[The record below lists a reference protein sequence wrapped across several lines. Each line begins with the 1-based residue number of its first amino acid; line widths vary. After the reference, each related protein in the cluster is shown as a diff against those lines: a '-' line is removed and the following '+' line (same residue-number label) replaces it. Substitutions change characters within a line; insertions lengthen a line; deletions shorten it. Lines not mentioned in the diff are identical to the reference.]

1 MQIQKHNATEVMAL
15 GKAFAESGMFPDI
28 KSAAQA
34 IVKIQAGAELGIGPF
49 QSMSGIHIISGKPT
63 IGAGVMASMVK
74 ASGKYNYKVTEQTE
88 KVCSIDFYEGKDLI
102 GTSTFTIEDAKKAGT
117 KNLDKFPRNML
128 FARGMS
134 NGVKWYT
141 PDVFAGPVYVPEEM
155 DAPITQDVPHEVV
168 PAIPPPA
175 TITDKVFKDA
185 LKKVKEGAMLK
196 DGSKSVAAWLIEDV
210 RLTESQVAEFVKVL
224 NEEKVTFDDL
234 KEIRNSKPNTD
245 NGTN

>member
-1 MQIQKHNATEVMAL
+1 MQLQKHNATEVMAL

-88 KVCSIDFYEGKDLI
+88 KICSIEFFEGKDLI

-128 FARGMS
+128 FARAMS

-155 DAPITQDVPHEVV
+155 EFPTLPDAEPTKRILTNDQFQSALVKIQDGEC
-168 PAIPPPA
+168 I
-175 TITDKVFKDA
+175 K
-185 LKKVKEGAMLK
+185 
-196 DGSKSVAAWLIEDV
+196 GSTVTVYVWV
-210 RLTESQVAEFVKVL
+210 RT
-224 NEEKVTFDDL
+224 
-234 KEIRNSKPNTD
+234 
-245 NGTN
+245 

>member
-1 MQIQKHNATEVMAL
+1 MQIQKHNPTDVMAL

-63 IGAGVMASMVK
+63 IGAGVMAAMVK
-74 ASGKYNYKVTEQTE
+74 GSGKYDYKVLEANE
-88 KVCSIDFYEGKDLI
+88 KVCKLEFFEGKVSL
-102 GTSTFTIEDAKKAGT
+102 GTSSFSIEDAKKAGT

-128 FARGMS
+128 FARAMS

-155 DAPITQDVPHEVV
+155 ETVTQDVSHEVV
-168 PAIPPPA
+168 SKR
-175 TITDKVFKDA
+175 TLTDEQFQSA
-185 LKKVKEGAMLK
+185 LVKIQ
-196 DGSKSVAAWLIEDV
+196 DGECIKGSTVTVYDWIRTECE
-210 RLTESQVAEFVKVL
+210 LTESQNQIFTLL
-224 NEEKVTFDDL
+224 NT
-234 KEIRNSKPNTD
+234 TD
-245 NGTN
+245 NGTD

>member
-1 MQIQKHNATEVMAL
+1 MQIQKHNPTDVMAL

-63 IGAGVMASMVK
+63 IGAGVMAAMVK
-74 ASGKYNYKVTEQTE
+74 GSGKYDYKVLEANE
-88 KVCSIDFYEGKDLI
+88 KVCKLEFFEGKVSL
-102 GTSTFTIEDAKKAGT
+102 GTSSFSIEDAKKAGT

-128 FARGMS
+128 FARAMS

-155 DAPITQDVPHEVV
+155 ETVTQDVAHEVV
-168 PAIPPPA
+168 SKR
-175 TITDKVFKDA
+175 TLTDEQFQSA
-185 LKKVKEGAMLK
+185 LVKIK
-196 DGSKSVAAWLIEDV
+196 DGECIKGSTVTVYDWIRTECE
-210 RLTESQVAEFVKVL
+210 LTESQNQIFTLL
-224 NEEKVTFDDL
+224 NT
-234 KEIRNSKPNTD
+234 TD
-245 NGTN
+245 NGTD

>member
-1 MQIQKHNATEVMAL
+1 MQIQKHNPTDVMAL

-63 IGAGVMASMVK
+63 IGAGVMAAMVK
-74 ASGKYNYKVTEQTE
+74 GSGKYDYKVLEANE
-88 KVCSIDFYEGKDLI
+88 KVCKLEFFEGKVSL
-102 GTSTFTIEDAKKAGT
+102 GTSSFSIEDAKKAGT

-128 FARGMS
+128 FARAMS

-155 DAPITQDVPHEVV
+155 ETVTQDVAHEVV
-168 PAIPPPA
+168 SKR
-175 TITDKVFKDA
+175 TLTDEQFQSA
-185 LKKVKEGAMLK
+185 LVKIK
-196 DGSKSVAAWLIEDV
+196 DGECIKGSTVTVYDWIRTECE
-210 RLTESQVAEFVKVL
+210 LTESQNQIFTLL
-224 NEEKVTFDDL
+224 NT
-234 KEIRNSKPNTD
+234 TD

>member
-1 MQIQKHNATEVMAL
+1 MQIQKHNPTDVMAL

-63 IGAGVMASMVK
+63 IGAGVMAAMVK
-74 ASGKYNYKVTEQTE
+74 GSGKYDYKVLEANE
-88 KVCSIDFYEGKDLI
+88 KVCKLEFFEGKVSL
-102 GTSTFTIEDAKKAGT
+102 GTSSFSIEDAKKAGT

-128 FARGMS
+128 FARAMS

-155 DAPITQDVPHEVV
+155 ETVTQDVPHEVV
-168 PAIPPPA
+168 PKR
-175 TITDKVFKDA
+175 TLTYEQFQSA
-185 LKKVKEGAMLK
+185 LVKIQ
-196 DGSKSVAAWLIEDV
+196 DGECIKGSTLTVYDWIRTECE
-210 RLTESQVAEFVKVL
+210 LTEAQQQVFSLL
-224 NEEKVTFDDL
+224 NTQ
-234 KEIRNSKPNTD
+234 D
-245 NGTN
+245 NGIN